1 MRDLLNLLRQQGQVE
16 RFDAIRIG
24 LASPDKIRSWSY
36 GEVKKPETINYRT
49 YKPER
54 DGLFCAKI
62 FGPNKDYECL
72 CGKYKRLKHRGVIC
86 EKCGVEV
93 TLAKVRRERMGHIEL
108 ASPVA
113 HIWYLKS
120 LPSRMGLLLDMTLRD
135 IERILYFEAF
145 VVSDPGMT
153 DLEQGQL
160 LTDEMYLDALE
171 KYGDDFE
178 AKMGAEAIYEL
189 LRAIDLDE
197 VIAELREELPK
208 TGSESKIK
216 KLSKRL
222 KLAEAFKSS
231 GNKPEWMIMR
241 VLPVLPPELRPLV
254 PLDGGRFATSDL
266 NDLYRRVI
274 NRNNRLK
281 RLLALNAPDIIVRN
295 EKRML
300 QESVDALL
308 DNGRRGRAITGVN
321 KRPLKSLADMIKGKQ
336 GRFRQNLLGKRVDYS
351 GRSVVV
357 VGPTLKLHQCGL
369 PKKMAL
375 ELFKPFVF
383 GKLQLRGLA
392 TTIKAAKRLVEREG
406 PEVWDILEE
415 VIREHP
421 VLLNR
426 APTLHRLGIQAF
438 EPILIEGK
446 AIQLHPL
453 VCTAFNA
460 DFDGDQ
466 MAVHVPLSIEAQLEA
481 RTLMMSSNNI
491 LSPAHGEPIIVPT
504 QDVVLGLYYMTRE
517 QVDADGTGMV
527 FADVAEVHRA
537 FQCGAVD
544 LHARIKVRIRDSVL
558 SDDDEVSERTQLR
571 DTTVGRALLSEIMP
585 PGLSFDLV
593 NRLMNKKAIS
603 SLINACYRRV
613 GLKETVVFADQLMYT
628 GFNYATRAGI
638 SIGVEDMAVPT
649 DKKSILGAAEKEVKK
664 IEDQYASGLVTQGE
678 RYNKVVDIWSHTNE
692 QVAKAMMEKIGSGT
706 EDQFKRMVGHMIRQ
720 ILKSCG
726 YEWVKSVPVNSGMG
740 FFKTGAVYQKR
751 TGSTPTSGGPRKY
764 ICPSFYKNIWE
775 TELGELLWQHLNDE
789 KTIEKMEEACE
800 PKDPGPAV
808 AKIEKGI
815 AEIFEDN
822 QEEIRQIAKNG
833 SGTENQ
839 FKRMVG
845 RMIRQI
851 LESCG
856 YELVEESARVDS
868 QVGFFKTGA
877 VYQRHTG
884 TASTSG
890 IPEKYNDYPF
900 DTKISGT
907 ELAESLWE
915 HLKNKET
922 INQMKE
928 ACERKVPAVTAIEKG
943 IAEIFKN
950 NREEI
955 RQIAESAPT
964 SGIREEYVP
973 PSFDKQIWEK
983 TKLAKL
989 LWERLKDEET
999 IKQMEKAC
1007 ECKVP
1012 AVVAIEKGIAGIF
1025 KNNQEEIRQI
1035 AKNGSGTENQFKR
1048 MVGRM
1053 IHQILEDRGYELVEE
1068 SARVDSQVGFFKTG
1082 AVYQK
1087 RIGPEPSFNS
1097 IYMMAESGARG
1108 SAAQIRQL
1116 AGMRGLMAKPDGSI
1130 IETPITANFREG
1142 LDVLQYFISTHG
1154 ARKGLADT
1162 ALKTANSGYLTRRLV
1177 DVAQDLVVTEEDC
1190 GTNNGLVLTPLIEG
1204 GDVVEPLRERVLGRT
1219 TATDLHRPGDSA
1231 VAVEAG
1237 TLLDERWV
1245 DRLEQLGIDEV
1256 RVRSPITCETRFGV
1270 CAMCYGRD
1278 LARGEPV
1285 NIGES
1290 VGVVAAQSI
1299 GEPGTQLT
1307 MRTFHI
1313 GGAASRAAAVD
1324 NVSVKGDGVVRLH
1337 NLKVVRHA
1345 GGHYVAVTRSGE
1357 LSIADEHGRER
1368 ERYKVPYGAELS
1380 VADGDAVAGGQM
1392 VAKWDPHTH
1401 PVVSEVAGRV
1411 RFSDAVDGVTVQ
1423 SQVDELTGLT
1433 RIVVMDPKERSAAAK
1448 DLRPM
1453 VRLVDEREEELRLPG
1468 TDAPAHY
1475 LLSSGAIITVQEGG
1489 EVGIGDV
1496 IARMPQESTKTR
1508 DITGGLPRV
1517 ADLFEA
1523 RKPKEAAVLAEVSGT
1538 VSFGKETKGKQRLI
1552 ITDEEGVPHDI
1563 LVPKWR
1569 HILVFEGEHVEQGE
1583 VVVEGMPS
1591 PHDILRL
1598 LGVSALANYIVN
1610 EVQEVYRLQGVKIN
1624 DKHIEVIVRQ
1634 MLRKAE
1640 IDAPGDTKFLRGE
1653 QLDRARVL
1661 EENEQ
1666 VEAEDGEPA
1675 TWSPV
1680 LLGITKASLATE
1692 SFISAASFQ
1701 ETTRVLTEASVNG
1714 KLDELRG
1721 LKENVIVGRLIPSG
1735 TGLAYHEDR
1744 RRRHALEEESL
1755 EPEAVEAAFA
1765 SALAEEEEGAPSEQ
1779 SG

>member
-1 MRDLLNLLRQQGQVE
+1 MRDLLNLLKQQGQME
-16 RFDAIRIG
+16 GFDAIRIG

-49 YKPER
+49 FKPER

-62 FGPNKDYECL
+62 FGPVKDYECL

-93 TLAKVRRERMGHIEL
+93 TLTKVRRERMGHIEL

-153 DLEQGQL
+153 DLERGQL

-171 KYGDDFE
+171 NYGDDFE

-189 LRAIDLDE
+189 LRSIDLDE
-197 VIAELREELPK
+197 EIATLREELPK

-222 KLAEAFKSS
+222 KLMEAFQSS
-231 GNKPEWMIMR
+231 GNKPEWMVMR

-300 QESVDALL
+300 QEAVDALL
-308 DNGRRGRAITGVN
+308 DNGRRGRAITGAN

-438 EPILIEGK
+438 EPVLIEGK

-481 RTLMMSSNNI
+481 RTLMMSTNNI

-517 QVDADGTGMV
+517 RVDAHGTGMV

-537 FQCGAVD
+537 FQSGAVE
-544 LHARIKVRIRDSVL
+544 LHAKIRARIRDVVF
-558 SDDDEVSERTQLR
+558 SDEGEEIERVQLWN
-571 DTTVGRALLSEIMP
+571 TTVGRALLSEIMP

-593 NRLMNKKAIS
+593 NRLMDKKAVS

-613 GLKETVVFADQLMYT
+613 GLKETVVFADQLMYM
-628 GFNYATRAGI
+628 GFNYATRAGV
-638 SIGVEDMAVPT
+638 SIGVEDMAVPPE
-649 DKKSILGAAEKEVKK
+649 KKSILDTAEKAVKE

-678 RYNKVVDIWSHTNE
+678 RYNKVVDIWSYTNE
-692 QVAKAMMEKIGSGT
+692 QVAKAMMEKIGSGS
-706 EDQFKRMVGHMIRQ
+706 ED
-720 ILKSCG
+720 
-726 YEWVKSVPVNSGMG
+726 
-740 FFKTGAVYQKR
+740 
-751 TGSTPTSGGPRKY
+751 
-764 ICPSFYKNIWE
+764 
-775 TELGELLWQHLNDE
+775 
-789 KTIEKMEEACE
+789 
-800 PKDPGPAV
+800 
-808 AKIEKGI
+808 
-815 AEIFEDN
+815 
-822 QEEIRQIAKNG
+822 
-833 SGTENQ
+833 Q

-845 RMIRQI
+845 RMIRRI
-851 LESCG
+851 LEAHD
-856 YELVEESARVDS
+856 YELEQKVAQVDS
-868 QVGFFKTGA
+868 REGFFKTGA
-877 VYQRHTG
+877 VYKKRIG
-884 TASTSG
+884 GAAARDV
-890 IPEKYNDYPF
+890 PEKYKTSRF
-900 DTKISGT
+900 DQKIS
-907 ELAESLWE
+907 EAKLAEELWDY
-915 HLKNKET
+915 LRDPKT
-922 INQMKE
+922 IKQMKE
-928 ACERKVPAVTAIEKG
+928 ACEDEKPAVTYVQEG
-943 IAEIFKN
+943 IANIFKGA
-950 NREEI
+950 REEI
-955 RQIAESAPT
+955 RQLAE
-964 SGIREEYVP
+964 
-973 PSFDKQIWEK
+973 
-983 TKLAKL
+983 
-989 LWERLKDEET
+989 
-999 IKQMEKAC
+999 
-1007 ECKVP
+1007 
-1012 AVVAIEKGIAGIF
+1012 
-1025 KNNQEEIRQI
+1025 
-1035 AKNGSGTENQFKR
+1035 
-1048 MVGRM
+1048 
-1053 IHQILEDRGYELVEE
+1053 
-1068 SARVDSQVGFFKTG
+1068 
-1082 AVYQK
+1082 
-1087 RIGPEPSFNS
+1087 PEPSFNS
-1097 IYMMAESGARG
+1097 IFMMADSGARG

-1190 GTNNGLVLTPLIEG
+1190 GTGNGLVLTPLIEG
-1204 GDVVEPLRERVLGRT
+1204 GDVVEPLRERVLGRV
-1219 TATDLHRPGDSA
+1219 TATELYRPGDSK
-1231 VAVEAG
+1231 VAIEAG

-1270 CAMCYGRD
+1270 CGACYGRD
-1278 LARGEPV
+1278 LARGERV

-1337 NLKVVRHA
+1337 NLRVVHHA
-1345 GGHYVAVTRSGE
+1345 DGHYVAVTRSGE
-1357 LSIADEHGRER
+1357 LSVGDEFGRER
-1368 ERYKVPYGAELS
+1368 ERYKIPYGAVLS
-1380 VADGDAVAGGQM
+1380 VGDGDSVAGGQM
-1392 VAKWDPHTH
+1392 VANWDPHTH

-1411 RFSDAVDGVTVQ
+1411 RFSDVVDGVTVQ
-1423 SQVDELTGLT
+1423 SQVDEVTGLT
-1433 RIVVMDPKERSAAAK
+1433 RIVVMDPKQRSAAAK

-1453 VRLVDEREEELRLPG
+1453 VRLVDENEEELRFPG
-1468 TDAPAHY
+1468 TDALAHY
-1475 LLSSGAIITVQEGG
+1475 ILSPGAIITAQEGG
-1489 EVGIGDV
+1489 EVGIGDD

-1552 ITDEEGVPHDI
+1552 ITDEDGVPHDH

-1569 HILVFEGEHVEQGE
+1569 HIVVFEGEHVEQGE
-1583 VVVEGMPS
+1583 VVVDGMPS
-1591 PHDILRL
+1591 SHDILRL
-1598 LGVSALANYIVN
+1598 LGVSALASYIVN

-1640 IDAPGDTKFLRGE
+1640 IDKPGDTKLLRGE

-1661 EENEQ
+1661 EENER
-1666 VEAEDGEPA
+1666 VCAEGGEPA

-1714 KLDELRG
+1714 KIDELRG

-1744 RRRHALEEESL
+1744 RRRQALDEEPL
-1755 EPEAVEAAFA
+1755 EPEAVEAALA
-1765 SALAEEEEGAPSEQ
+1765 NALAEEGMRSEQ